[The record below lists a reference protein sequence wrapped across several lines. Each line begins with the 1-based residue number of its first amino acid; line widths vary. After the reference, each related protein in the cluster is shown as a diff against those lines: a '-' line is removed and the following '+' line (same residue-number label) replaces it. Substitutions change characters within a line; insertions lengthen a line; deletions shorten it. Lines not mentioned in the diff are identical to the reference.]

1 MVGEGRLRRR
11 GLALVTGLMV
21 GLVGLLA
28 VGCSGASPA
37 PAPPPTVAGPEQVV
51 QITYAGGA
59 VQGGASRTP
68 VQLGRKVRLVV
79 SSDVAD
85 EVHVHGYDLKAEVPA
100 HGVGTVE
107 FVADQSGVFEV
118 ELESRGAQLAQLE
131 VR

>member
-1 MVGEGRLRRR
+1 VGHQLRRW
-11 GLALVTGLMV
+11 GLVVGAGLTALVM
-21 GLVGLLA
+21 A
-28 VGCSGASPA
+28 ACSG
-37 PAPPPTVAGPEQVV
+37 PPPAATTPQTAAGPAQVV
-51 QITYAGGA
+51 EIAYAGGA
-59 VQGGASRTP
+59 VRGGVSRTS

-79 SSDVAD
+79 NSDVAD
-85 EVHVHGYDLKAEVPA
+85 EIHVHGYDLKAEVPA